1 MKKTGKCV
9 VISGPSGS
17 GKTTLSNYLISIS
30 KLNLNFSISAT
41 TRECRKG
48 ESDGKNYYF
57 LSLNDFKT
65 KAKNNEFLETEEVY
79 PNVFYGTLKSEIERI
94 WGIGNNILFD
104 VDVYGGLNIKKTY
117 SESTISIFI
126 DSPNKMTLNERLKS
140 RGSESESSLKV
151 RLKKAEIESQ
161 KSIQFDYIIM
171 NKNLEEAKKKLYDI
185 VFEFLDNE

>member
-41 TRECRKG
+41 TRERRKG

-65 KAKNNEFLETEEVY
+65 KVKNNEFLETEEVY
-79 PNVFYGTLKSEIERI
+79 PNVFYGTLKSEIHRI
-94 WGIGNNILFD
+94 WGLEKNILFD

-140 RGSESESSLKV
+140 RGSESQSSLKV

-171 NKNLEEAKKKLYDI
+171 NKNLEQAKKKLYDI
-185 VFEFLDNE
+185 VFEFLNNE

>member
-17 GKTTLSNYLISIS
+17 GKTTLSNYLISIL

-41 TRECRKG
+41 TRERRKG

-57 LSLNDFKT
+57 LSLNGFKT
-65 KAKNNEFLETEEVY
+65 KLKNNEFLETEEVY
-79 PNVFYGTLKSEIERI
+79 PNVFYGTLKSEIHRI
-94 WGIGNNILFD
+94 WGLEKNILFD

-140 RGSESESSLKV
+140 RGSESQSSLKV

-161 KSIQFDYIIM
+161 KSIYFDYIIM
-171 NKNLEEAKKKLYDI
+171 NKNLEQAKKKLYDI
-185 VFEFLDNE
+185 VFEFLNNE

>member
-48 ESDGKNYYF
+48 ARDGKNYYF

-65 KAKNNEFLETEEVY
+65 KIKNNKFLETEEVY
-79 PNVFYGTLKSEIERI
+79 PNVFYGTLKSEIDRI

-104 VDVYGGLNIKKTY
+104 VDVYGGLNIKKIY

-161 KSIQFDYIIM
+161 KSTQFDYIIM

-185 VFEFLDNE
+185 VFEFLNNE

>member
-41 TRECRKG
+41 TRECRKV

-65 KAKNNEFLETEEVY
+65 KVKNNEFLETEEVY
-79 PNVFYGTLKSEIERI
+79 PNMFYGTLKSEIDRI
-94 WGIGNNILFD
+94 WGLEKNILFD

-140 RGSESESSLKV
+140 RGSESQSSLKV

-171 NKNLEEAKKKLYDI
+171 NKNLEQAKKKLYDI
-185 VFEFLDNE
+185 VFEFLNNE

>member
-17 GKTTLSNYLISIS
+17 GKTTLSNYLIGIS

-48 ESDGKNYYF
+48 EIDGKNYYF

-65 KAKNNEFLETEEVY
+65 KVKNNEFLETEEVY
-79 PNVFYGTLKSEIERI
+79 PNVFYGTLKSEINRI
-94 WGIGNNILFD
+94 WGLEKNILFD
-104 VDVYGGLNIKKTY
+104 VDVYGGLNIKKIY

-140 RGSESESSLKV
+140 RGSESQSSLKA
-151 RLKKAEIESQ
+151 RLKKSEIESQ
-161 KSIQFDYIIM
+161 KSIHFDYIIM
-171 NKNLEEAKKKLYDI
+171 NKNLEQAKKKLYDI
-185 VFEFLDNE
+185 VFEFLNNE

>member
-48 ESDGKNYYF
+48 ESDGNNYYF
-57 LSLNDFKT
+57 LSLNDFK
-65 KAKNNEFLETEEVY
+65 KKVKKNEFLEMEEVY
-79 PNVFYGTLKSEIERI
+79 PNVFYGTLKSEIHRI
-94 WGIGNNILFD
+94 WGLEKNILFD

-140 RGSESESSLKV
+140 RGSESQSSLKV

-161 KSIQFDYIIM
+161 KSIYFDYIIM
-171 NKNLEEAKKKLYDI
+171 NKNLEQAKKKLYDI
-185 VFEFLDNE
+185 VFEFLNNE

>member
-17 GKTTLSNYLISIS
+17 GKTTLSNYLISIL

-57 LSLNDFKT
+57 LSLNDFKI
-65 KAKNNEFLETEEVY
+65 KVKNNEFLETEEVY
-79 PNVFYGTLKSEIERI
+79 PNVFYGTLKSEIHRI
-94 WGIGNNILFD
+94 WGLEKNILFD

-140 RGSESESSLKV
+140 RGSESQSSLKV

-161 KSIQFDYIIM
+161 KSIYFDYIIM
-171 NKNLEEAKKKLYDI
+171 NKNLEQAKKKLYDI
-185 VFEFLDNE
+185 VFEFLNNE

>member
-48 ESDGKNYYF
+48 ESDRKNYYF

-65 KAKNNEFLETEEVY
+65 KAKTMSF
-79 PNVFYGTLKSEIERI
+79 
-94 WGIGNNILFD
+94 
-104 VDVYGGLNIKKTY
+104 
-117 SESTISIFI
+117 
-126 DSPNKMTLNERLKS
+126 
-140 RGSESESSLKV
+140 
-151 RLKKAEIESQ
+151 
-161 KSIQFDYIIM
+161 
-171 NKNLEEAKKKLYDI
+171 
-185 VFEFLDNE
+185 

>member
-41 TRECRKG
+41 TRERRKG

-65 KAKNNEFLETEEVY
+65 KVKNNEFLETEEVY
-79 PNVFYGTLKSEIERI
+79 PNVFYGTLKSEIDRI
-94 WGIGNNILFD
+94 WGLGKNILFD

-140 RGSESESSLKV
+140 RGSESQSSLKV

-171 NKNLEEAKKKLYDI
+171 NKNLEQAKKKLYDI
-185 VFEFLDNE
+185 VFEFLNNE

>member
-17 GKTTLSNYLISIS
+17 GKTTLSNYLIGIS

-48 ESDGKNYYF
+48 EIDGKNYYF

-65 KAKNNEFLETEEVY
+65 KVKNNEFLETEEVY
-79 PNVFYGTLKSEIERI
+79 PNVFYGTLKSEINRI
-94 WGIGNNILFD
+94 WGLEKNILFD

-117 SESTISIFI
+117 FESTISIFI

-140 RGSESESSLKV
+140 RGSESQSSLKV

-171 NKNLEEAKKKLYDI
+171 NKNLEQAKKKLYDI
-185 VFEFLDNE
+185 VFEFLNNE

>member
-41 TRECRKG
+41 TRERRKG

-65 KAKNNEFLETEEVY
+65 KVKNNEFLETEEVY
-79 PNVFYGTLKSEIERI
+79 PNVFYGTLKSEIDRI

-104 VDVYGGLNIKKTY
+104 VDVYGGLNIKKIY

-185 VFEFLDNE
+185 VFEFLNNE

>member
-41 TRECRKG
+41 TRESRKG

-57 LSLNDFKT
+57 LSLNGFKT
-65 KAKNNEFLETEEVY
+65 KLKNNEFLETEEVY
-79 PNVFYGTLKSEIERI
+79 PNVFYGTLKSEMDRI
-94 WGIGNNILFD
+94 WGLGKNILFD
-104 VDVYGGLNIKKTY
+104 VDVYGGLNIKKIY

-140 RGSESESSLKV
+140 RGSESQSSLKA
-151 RLKKAEIESQ
+151 RLKKSEIESQ
-161 KSIQFDYIIM
+161 KSIHFDYIIM
-171 NKNLEEAKKKLYDI
+171 NKNLEQAKKKLYDI
-185 VFEFLDNE
+185 VFEFLNNE